1 MSSEIGVGALALP
14 FSQPLVH
21 YKRKIAVYKRKCK
34 RQRQTHHLCQKEEG
48 LTFKG

>member
-14 FSQPLVH
+14 FSQPPVH
-21 YKRKIAVYKRKCK
+21 HKRKTAVYKHKCK
-34 RQRQTHHLCQKEEG
+34 RWRQRHHLCQKVEG